1 MRMKEHSRKPM
12 REPDQA
18 PSAVLVR
25 AKRRLMLQR
34 LYLIRESSPLLR
46 LIAIERPGIYQGLT

>member
-1 MRMKEHSRKPM
+1 M

-34 LYLIRESSPLLR
+34 LYRIRESSPLLR
-46 LIAIERPGIYQGLT
+46 LIAIERPVIYQGLT